1 MKVSRTAQ
9 WYFGVVLIAALLI
22 ALQAWSVFETGQI
35 SWINFVLRKKKLV
48 PFGLFLAIGA
58 GVYTF
63 AGPELIAWYFSF
75 FNL

>member
-1 MKVSRTAQ
+1 
-9 WYFGVVLIAALLI
+9 
-22 ALQAWSVFETGQI
+22 
-35 SWINFVLRKKKLV
+35 V

-63 AGPELIAWYFSF
+63 AGTELIAWYFSF